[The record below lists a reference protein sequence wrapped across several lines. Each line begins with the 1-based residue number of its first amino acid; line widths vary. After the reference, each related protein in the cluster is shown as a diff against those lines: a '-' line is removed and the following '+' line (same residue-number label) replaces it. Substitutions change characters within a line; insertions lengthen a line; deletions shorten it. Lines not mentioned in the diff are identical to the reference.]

1 MEAIIKAIETAGIVD
16 EQSHLQLDAPLPVI
30 GPTRVRVIVLIPEEG
45 SMNEVEWLKT
55 AANNPAFDFLRDSAE
70 DIYTL
75 ADGEPFHDEG

>member
-16 EQSHLQLDAPLPVI
+16 EQSQLLLDSPLPVI

-45 SMNEVEWLKT
+45 NMNEAEWLK
-55 AANNPAFDFLRDSAE
+55 AVANNPAFDFLKDSAE

-75 ADGEPFHDEG
+75 ADGESFHDEG